1 MHDILGN
8 HWRKGCV
15 PIIVSTVAIVAIS
28 AISWNALFR
37 QIGNHPAP
45 ISASWQGNSGGSGGN
60 DENSMPVKTTWTAET
75 ARSDPLVKNIQVE
88 LKELGLYPGTV
99 DGLDGP
105 ATHNAVIDYQK
116 RHGLSQTG
124 QSDNSL
130 LSHMQFTGKISEAAR
145 YTGSTSNS
153 VRVREMTMVQ
163 RGLAELGYQPGPI
176 DGKLGEQTR
185 LAIREFQKDR
195 SLPETGVPSQPLIKE
210 LRKISG
216 LTSLNDG

>member
-1 MHDILGN
+1 MHDILGD

-15 PIIVSTVAIVAIS
+15 PVIVSTVAIVAIT

-37 QIGNHPAP
+37 QIGDHPAP
-45 ISASWQGNSGGSGGN
+45 ISASWQGIPGGSGGN
-60 DENSMPVKTTWTAET
+60 DENSMPVKTTWAAET
-75 ARSDPLVKNIQVE
+75 AQPDPLIRNIQVN
-88 LKELGLYPGTV
+88 LKELGLYSGTV

-105 ATHNAVIDYQK
+105 ATHSAVIDYQK

-124 QSDNSL
+124 KSDNGL
-130 LSHMQFTGKISEAAR
+130 LSHIQFTGKISDAAK

-153 VRVREMTMVQ
+153 VQVKEMQMVQ

-176 DGKLGEQTR
+176 DGELGEQTR
-185 LAIREFQKDR
+185 QAIREFQKDR